1 MLNYLIKLSKEVK
14 EWPAYQLKPRQYL
27 EQFPCASNPIQQFE
41 KASGDLSKKYQAAGT
56 TWKDEKYKQLG
67 GIVTDCTTALNKP
80 IKELQDCVK
89 KLTALQKAIA
99 EYEQTSVK

>member
-1 MLNYLIKLSKEVK
+1 MAGVSVEAAAVSGAISLCQQS
-14 EWPAYQLKPRQYL
+14 
-27 EQFPCASNPIQQFE
+27 IQQFE

-56 TWKDEKYKQLG
+56 TWKDEKYKKLG